1 MKSDN
6 KGPKLYSKK
15 GVVLTAVFAALV
27 IAAVV
32 LCIVLI
38 AKGA

>member
-1 MKSDN
+1 MKNNN

-15 GVVLTAVFAALV
+15 GVVLAAVLAALI

-32 LCIVLI
+32 ICIVLI